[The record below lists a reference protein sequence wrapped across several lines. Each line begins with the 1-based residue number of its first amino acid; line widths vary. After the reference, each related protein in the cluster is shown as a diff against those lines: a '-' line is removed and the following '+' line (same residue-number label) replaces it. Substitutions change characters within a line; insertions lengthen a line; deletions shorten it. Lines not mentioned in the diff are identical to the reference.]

1 MCGDNPREQH
11 RSMRNC
17 PAKSMAGATNVL
29 IIECRMALGLTQEE
43 MGKLVGCTK
52 RTVQRWE
59 DRGALLV
66 APEVEALVRA
76 LHPVRPDLA
85 TQIAAIDGRTPDQ
98 IGLSTPAGRTSGAP
112 KSDPIDAVVVA
123 AAEAIGVTAEAVRPA
138 VAAAFA
144 RAEDEGLDVKTVN
157 ERLNP

>member
-1 MCGDNPREQH
+1 
-11 RSMRNC
+11 
-17 PAKSMAGATNVL
+17 MAGATNVL
-29 IIECRMALGLTQEE
+29 MIECRMALGLTQEQ

-52 RTVQRWE
+52 RTIQRWE

-66 APEVEALVRA
+66 AREVEALVRA

-85 TQIAAIDGRTPDQ
+85 TQIAAILGSTPDR
-98 IGLSTPAGRTSGAP
+98 IGLSTPADGTGTTP
-112 KSDPIDAVVVA
+112 KSDPIDAVVIA
-123 AAEAIGVTAEAVRPA
+123 AAEAIGVTPDAIRPA

-144 RAEDEGLDVKTVN
+144 RAEDEGLDVQTVN